1 VVSSNNS
8 VRANKANNNSMLQ
21 DFITKSQKQGEVASD
36 EKRDNASNAQV
47 NRALCIFVTWLLLTT
62 STTKPLKSRE
72 VVSCQNGV
80 HAHNVHNNSGLMVF
94 ATKQSLTTSQKA
106 AGNNDWCCE
115 AAYYMRQK
123 PLAHRLEDH
132 QAIVGAAIRITERSL
147 EC

>member
-1 VVSSNNS
+1 
-8 VRANKANNNSMLQ
+8 M
-21 DFITKSQKQGEVASD
+21 
-36 EKRDNASNAQV
+36 
-47 NRALCIFVTWLLLTT
+47 
-62 STTKPLKSRE
+62 
-72 VVSCQNGV
+72 VSCQNGV

-132 QAIVGAAIRITERSL
+132 QAVVGAAIRTNDNVAATTRSGSLGKKQQGGSTCLWFFRSL
-147 EC
+147 QLKLKHVVEIVV